1 MILPS
6 SFQFTFDVGTTVTYP
21 ASISVQSNS
30 LALEDPLTFNLT
42 LEINNDFFVTL
53 TGIIFDIDQALV
65 TIEDLDGK
73 GTNVHYLYIHELL
86 LHCYVVL
93 EVGIQEVPVST
104 EGHAFHVI
112 VTRNLN
118 KPNIPV
124 FVTVTTRLAIISQ
137 DNLLPGTSLAS
148 ADGRSSS

>member
-6 SFQFTFDVGTTVTYP
+6 SFQFTFEIGTTVTYP
-21 ASISVQSNS
+21 ASISVQGNS
-30 LALEDPLTFNLT
+30 RALEDPFTFNLA
-42 LEINNDFFVTL
+42 LEINNDFFVTQR
-53 TGIIFDIDQALV
+53 GIIFDIGRALV

-73 GTNVHYLYIHELL
+73 GTNVHYLYIDELS

-104 EGHAFHVI
+104 EGDRSNVI
-112 VTRNLN
+112 VKRNLIE
-118 KPNIPV
+118 PSIPV
-124 FVTVTTRLAIISQ
+124 SVTVTTRLASPL
-137 DNLLPGTSLAS
+137 DLPPGASLAS